1 MKIEVDGEEFQMF
14 RETDIKGNSSVAL
27 INHTTNAI
35 SSGMLTEEE
44 TQSLGNYEIRV
55 NINKSPTRS

>member
-1 MKIEVDGEEFQMF
+1 MF
-14 RETDIKGNSSVAL
+14 RETDVKGNSSVAL